1 MKEFCYQKSY
11 SIIKTIYDF
20 CMFFSFRT
28 KPNIESIEKEDVV
41 AEVTEKTACKYC
53 ELCDLDDYMMDDI
66 DLEQNK

>member
-28 KPNIESIEKEDVV
+28 KPNIESIEKE
-41 AEVTEKTACKYC
+41 EITTEKLNCKYC
-53 ELCDLDDYMMDDI
+53 ELCDLDDYMMEV
-66 DLEQNK
+66 DLEQNNQS